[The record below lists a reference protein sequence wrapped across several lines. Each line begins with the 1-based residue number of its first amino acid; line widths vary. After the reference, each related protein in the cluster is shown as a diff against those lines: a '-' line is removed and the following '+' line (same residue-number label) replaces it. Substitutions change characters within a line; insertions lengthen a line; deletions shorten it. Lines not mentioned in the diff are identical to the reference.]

1 MHRDPKQWA
10 YVRRLILEE
19 GASRRGVSRK
29 TGLSR
34 RTVRKMLA
42 YPRPPSSRATPL
54 NDAAEKLLEAARFL
68 AAQRHSIDPTAYRR
82 RALYQWGRTRDLVL
96 KLDRSRSAA
105 LLRETAEVING
116 TTTATELNF
125 GRLPSAS
132 LGARTRS
139 SRPGGTRARGGA
151 VREWLD
157 RLLRGEMRITNLGD
171 LGRIEGLPLLI
182 GRINNGTLRQ
192 RKKAAAVVAHRRG
205 VPIRI
210 IATSLSMTRVS
221 VRKYVRVFAVG
232 GVEALFAGNR
242 RVGGRRAE
250 NEQLRNNVF
259 ALLHEPPSAIG
270 VNRTTWRMADLTQVL
285 RERGTPVCAQV
296 VREITRSAGWRWRR
310 ARKVLT
316 STDPEYREK
325 VHHIQSVLAELHE
338 TEAFFSIDEFGPFS
352 IRAQGG
358 RALVGPGEIP
368 TVPQYQK
375 SKGSLIMT
383 AALELSQNQVTHF
396 YSPRKDTGEMIRM
409 LSTLI
414 REYKHKSRIYLSW
427 DAASWHMSKML
438 HDHVDRHNEAIIKKE
453 TVGPAVALAPLP
465 AGAQFL
471 NVIESVF
478 SGMARS
484 IIANSNYGSIDEA
497 RAAID
502 RYVQERNAKFR
513 SAPKRA
519 GGAIWG
525 AEREPSRFS
534 ESNNCKDP
542 LYYR

>member
-42 YPRPPSSRATPL
+42 YPRPPSRATPL
-54 NDAAEKLLEAARFL
+54 NDATEKLLDAARFL
-68 AAQRHSIDPTAYRR
+68 ATLRRSIDPTAYRR

-96 KLDRSRSAA
+96 KLDRPRGAA

-116 TTTATELNF
+116 ATNATELNS
-125 GRLPSAS
+125 GRLPSTS
-132 LGARTRS
+132 LAAGTRS
-139 SRPGGTRARGGA
+139 NRPGGTRARGGT

-157 RLLRGEMRITNLGD
+157 RLLRGEMRITDLGD
-171 LGRIEGLPLLI
+171 LDRIEGLPLLI

-192 RKKAAAVVAHRRG
+192 RKKAAAVVADRRG
-205 VPIRI
+205 IPIRI
-210 IATSLSMTRVS
+210 IATSLSMSRVS

-232 GVEALFAGNR
+232 GVEALFASSR
-242 RVGGRRAE
+242 RIGGRRAE
-250 NEQLRNNVF
+250 NEQVRKDVF
-259 ALLHEPPSAIG
+259 TLLHEPPSAIG
-270 VNRTTWRMADLTQVL
+270 INRTTWRMADLTQVL

-296 VREITRSAGWRWRR
+296 VREITRSAGWRWRK

-325 VHHIQSVLAELHE
+325 VHHIRSILAELHE

-358 RALVGPGEIP
+358 RALVGPGEMP

-383 AALELSQNQVTHF
+383 AALELSQNQITHF
-396 YSPRKDTGEMIRM
+396 YSPRKDTGEMLR
-409 LSTLI
+409 LLARLI
-414 REYKHKSRIYLSW
+414 HEYKQKSRIGL
-427 DAASWHMSKML
+427 AS
-438 HDHVDRHNEAIIKKE
+438 
-453 TVGPAVALAPLP
+453 
-465 AGAQFL
+465 
-471 NVIESVF
+471 
-478 SGMARS
+478 
-484 IIANSNYGSIDEA
+484 
-497 RAAID
+497 
-502 RYVQERNAKFR
+502 ER
-513 SAPKRA
+513 
-519 GGAIWG
+519 WG
-525 AEREPSRFS
+525 VPCE
-534 ESNNCKDP
+534 
-542 LYYR
+542 L

>member
-19 GASRRGVSRK
+19 GSSRRGVSRK

-42 YPRPPSSRATPL
+42 YPRPPSRATPL
-54 NDAAEKLLEAARFL
+54 NDATEKLLDAARFL
-68 AAQRHSIDPTAYRR
+68 ATQRHSIDPTSYRR
-82 RALYQWGRTRDLVL
+82 RALSQWGRTRDLVL
-96 KLDRSRSAA
+96 KLDRPRGAA

-116 TTTATELNF
+116 ATTATELNS
-125 GRLPSAS
+125 GMLPSTS
-132 LGARTRS
+132 LAAGTRS
-139 SRPGGTRARGGA
+139 NRPGGTRARGGT

-157 RLLRGEMRITNLGD
+157 RLLRGKMRITDLGD
-171 LGRIEGLPLLI
+171 LDRIEGLPLLI

-192 RKKAAAVVAHRRG
+192 RKKAAAVLAARRG
-205 VPIRI
+205 IPIRI
-210 IATSLSMTRVS
+210 IATSLSMSRIS

-232 GVEALFAGNR
+232 GVEALFASNGR
-242 RVGGRRAE
+242 IGGRRAE
-250 NEQLRNNVF
+250 NEQVRKDVF
-259 ALLHEPPSAIG
+259 TVLHELPSAIG
-270 VNRTTWRMADLTQVL
+270 INRTTWRMADLTQVL

-296 VREITRSAGWRWRR
+296 VREITRSAGWRWRK

-325 VHHIQSVLAELHE
+325 VDHIRSILAKLQE

-383 AALELSQNQVTHF
+383 AALELSQNQITHF
-396 YSPRKDTGEMIRM
+396 YSPRKDTGEMLRM
-409 LSTLI
+409 LARLI
-414 REYKHKSRIYLSW
+414 QEYKQKSRIYLSW

-438 HDHVDRHNEAIIKKE
+438 HDHVAQHNEAIIKGAAA
-453 TVGPAVALAPLP
+453 GPAVDLAPLP
-465 AGAQFL
+465 ARAQFL

-478 SGMARS
+478 SGMARA
-484 IIANSNYGSIDEA
+484 IIANSNYGSIEEA

-502 RYVQERNAKFR
+502 RYIQERNARFR

-525 AEREPSRFS
+525 FEREPPRFS

>member
-42 YPRPPSSRATPL
+42 YPQPPSRATPP

-96 KLDRSRSAA
+96 KLDRPRGAA

-116 TTTATELNF
+116 TTTATELNS
-125 GRLPSAS
+125 GRLLSTS
-132 LGARTRS
+132 LGAGTRS
-139 SRPGGTRARGGA
+139 SRPGGTRTRGGTI
-151 VREWLD
+151 REWFD
-157 RLLRGEMRITNLGD
+157 RLLRGEMRLTDLGD
-171 LGRIEGLPLLI
+171 LGSIEGLPLLL

-192 RKKAAAVVAHRRG
+192 RKKAAAVVADKRG

-210 IATSLSMTRVS
+210 IATSLSISRVS
-221 VRKYVRVFAVG
+221 VRKYVRVFGIG
-232 GVEALFAGNR
+232 GVNALFAGSR
-242 RVGGRRAE
+242 RAGGRRAE
-250 NEQLRNNVF
+250 NEQVRKDVF
-259 ALLHEPPSAIG
+259 TLLHEPPSAIG
-270 VNRTTWRMADLTQVL
+270 INRTTWRMADLTQVL

-325 VHHIQSVLAELHE
+325 VYHLQSVLAELHE

-358 RALVGPGEIP
+358 RALVAPGEIRI
-368 TVPQYQK
+368 VPQFQK
-375 SKGSLIMT
+375 IEGQPHHDRCARTLAKSNHPL
-383 AALELSQNQVTHF
+383 LQ
-396 YSPRKDTGEMIRM
+396 
-409 LSTLI
+409 ST
-414 REYKHKSRIYLSW
+414 
-427 DAASWHMSKML
+427 
-438 HDHVDRHNEAIIKKE
+438 
-453 TVGPAVALAPLP
+453 
-465 AGAQFL
+465 Q
-471 NVIESVF
+471 
-478 SGMARS
+478 
-484 IIANSNYGSIDEA
+484 
-497 RAAID
+497 
-502 RYVQERNAKFR
+502 RYRRNA
-513 SAPKRA
+513 SHA
-519 GGAIWG
+519 
-525 AEREPSRFS
+525 
-534 ESNNCKDP
+534 C
-542 LYYR
+542 